1 MCGVSLDVF
10 AGREAS
16 HTKASTVNNNKE
28 ERKRKKNDVVFV
40 VVVVAAVQMWKV
52 RVITSVTIRQ
62 LHSPATRVHQQSYSS
77 SPSRFLFFIQQDKKD
92 VCLNVECA
100 R

>member
-16 HTKASTVNNNKE
+16 HTKASTVNNNNE
-28 ERKRKKNDVVFV
+28 KNDVVFV
-40 VVVVAAVQMWKV
+40 VVVVAALQMWKV

-62 LHSPATRVHQQSYSS
+62 LHSPATRVQHTK
-77 SPSRFLFFIQQDKKD
+77 LFFFFQ
-92 VCLNVECA
+92 VSFLY
-100 R
+100 

>member
-16 HTKASTVNNNKE
+16 HTKASTVNNNNE
-28 ERKRKKNDVVFV
+28 KNDVVFV
-40 VVVVAAVQMWKV
+40 VVVAALQMWKV

-62 LHSPATRVHQQSYSS
+62 LHSPATRVQHTK
-77 SPSRFLFFIQQDKKD
+77 LFFFQ
-92 VCLNVECA
+92 VSFLY
-100 R
+100 